1 MVSIVITNTRCKI
14 VGDLHPEKEHQYA
27 FHNMLREK
35 CGYMVPNADWS
46 PAFKNNVWDGIITLY
61 DKKTQSFPTGLLSN
75 VLKALKSQGCEYRL
89 VDKRIKPDVN
99 IKIDTTFADHNRSLY
114 DYQLNAVDRAMSVT
128 RGVLALATGAGKT
141 MTACELISRM
151 SVSPVLF
158 IVPSRSLLKQTQKEF
173 VKYLKVDEKP
183 AHVGMLGDGVF
194 DINPNGVNV
203 ITYQTAL
210 ASFNEKFS
218 ESKNKIEVDELAGE
232 GTKKTL
238 DQLKAEFSA
247 AEKAFAKAKNF
258 ATQHLA
264 DTSLS
269 IEYTEKQLQSADE
282 KEKKVIEK
290 TLSSLR
296 KDFDKTFNNLIKN
309 EIATYKKAKASLDT
323 RLQSIENKRQ
333 IRELFS
339 QAQAVIVD
347 EAHLAAIV
355 IETLANHA
363 DRAYY
368 RFGLSATPWRE
379 DNQEIRLEGC
389 MGKKLIEVSPTFLID
404 RGFLVPPRIFMIPIS
419 HSEESVANYADSYTK
434 HITKCWERN
443 YRIKQFAEAFQ
454 EEGKPVM
461 IIVDRIEHG
470 NILEEMIKGSVFV
483 PGSDK
488 GEDDP
493 DDEEQ
498 DYRRRMLDACE
509 RNEIILIGTQ
519 WLNTGIDAPAISV
532 LVMAGSTQASA
543 TVLQTVGRVIRS
555 HKESG
560 KTEAVVIDFMDSDKN
575 MRKHSLARKRVYESE
590 SGFDLRVIKKQVAN
604 TLLK

>member
-35 CGYMVPNADWS
+35 CGYMVPNAEWS

-114 DYQLNAVDRAMSVT
+114 DYQLNAVERAMSVT

-173 VKYLKVDEKP
+173 VKYLKVDDKP

-194 DINPNGVNV
+194 DINSNGVNV

-238 DQLKAEFSA
+238 DQLKAEFSS
-247 AEKAFAKAKNF
+247 AEKALAKAKNF

-264 DTSLS
+264 ETLIS
-269 IEYTEKQLQSADE
+269 IEYTEKQLQSADD

-363 DRAYY
+363 DKAYY

-419 HSEESVANYADSYTK
+419 HSEESVANYAESYTK

-555 HKESG
+555 HKDSG
-560 KTEAVVIDFMDSDKN
+560 KTEAVVIDFMDSDKH

>member
-1 MVSIVITNTRCKI
+1 MVSIVISNTRTKI
-14 VGDLHPEKEHQYA
+14 VGKLHEEKEHEYA

-35 CGYMVPNADWS
+35 CGYMVPNAEWS
-46 PAFKNNVWDGIITLY
+46 EAYKCGRWDGIITLY
-61 DKKTQSFPTGLLSN
+61 DKRTQSFPTGLLHY
-75 VLKALKSQGCEYRL
+75 VIKALKLQGCEYRL
-89 VDKRIKPDVN
+89 VDNRIKPVKN
-99 IKIDTTFADHNRSLY
+99 INIETTFSEYNRSLF
-114 DYQLNAVDRAMSVT
+114 DYQNDAVEKAMAVS
-128 RGVLALATGAGKT
+128 RGILALATGAGKT
-141 MTACELISRM
+141 MTACELIARM

-173 VKYLKVDEKP
+173 MKYLSVDGER
-183 AHVGMLGDGVF
+183 AHIGMLGDGVF
-194 DINPNGVNV
+194 DINPDGVNV

-210 ASFNEKFS
+210 AAFNEKFS

-232 GTKKTL
+232 GARKTL
-238 DQLKAEFSA
+238 EQLESEFSV
-247 AEKAFAKAKNF
+247 AEKAFLKAKEQ
-258 ATQHLA
+258 ASQQLA
-264 DTSLS
+264 NISLQ
-269 IEYTEKQLQSADE
+269 IEVVEEKISSADE
-282 KEKKVIEK
+282 KEKKILEK
-290 TLSSLR
+290 NLLSFQ
-296 KDFDKTFNNLIKN
+296 KDYEKSFNNIIKN
-309 EIATYKKAKASLDT
+309 EIASYKKAKTALDT
-323 RLQSIENKRQ
+323 RLRSIANKKQ
-333 IRELFS
+333 IRELFTN
-339 QAQAVIVD
+339 AQAVIVD

-355 IETLANHA
+355 IEALANHA
-363 DRAYY
+363 DRSYY

-389 MGKKLIEVSPTFLID
+389 MGKKLIDISPTFLIN
-404 RGFLVPPRIFMIPIS
+404 RGFLVPPRIFMVPI
-419 HSEESVANYADSYTK
+419 HFREESDKYADSYTK

-470 NILEEMIKGSVFV
+470 NILQEIIKNSVFV

-493 DDEEQ
+493 DDQEQ

-509 RNEIILIGTQ
+509 KNEIILIGTQ

-532 LVMAGSTQASA
+532 LIMAGSTQASA
-543 TVLQTVGRVIRS
+543 TVLQTVGRVIRT

-560 KTEAVVIDFMDSDKN
+560 KTEAVVIDFMDSDKH

-590 SGFDLRVIKKQVAN
+590 PGFDLRIIKIGKTSVV
-604 TLLK
+604 

>member
-1 MVSIVITNTRCKI
+1 MVSIVISNTRTKI
-14 VGDLHPEKEHQYA
+14 VGKLHEEKEHEYA

-35 CGYMVPNADWS
+35 CGYMVPNAEWS
-46 PAFKNNVWDGIITLY
+46 EAYKCGRWDGIITLY
-61 DKKTQSFPTGLLSN
+61 DKRTQSFPTGLLHY
-75 VLKALKSQGCEYRL
+75 VIKALKLQGCEYRL
-89 VDKRIKPDVN
+89 VDNRIKPVKN
-99 IKIDTTFADHNRSLY
+99 INIETTFSEYNRSLF
-114 DYQLNAVDRAMSVT
+114 DYQNDAVEKAMAVS
-128 RGVLALATGAGKT
+128 RGILALATGAGKT
-141 MTACELISRM
+141 MTACELIARM

-173 VKYLKVDEKP
+173 MKYLSVDGER
-183 AHVGMLGDGVF
+183 AHIGMLGDGVF
-194 DINPNGVNV
+194 DINPDGVNV

-210 ASFNEKFS
+210 AAFNEKFS

-232 GTKKTL
+232 GARKTL
-238 DQLKAEFSA
+238 EQLESEFSVAEKSFLKAKEQASQQLA
-247 AEKAFAKAKNF
+247 NISLQIEVVEEKI
-258 ATQHLA
+258 
-264 DTSLS
+264 S
-269 IEYTEKQLQSADE
+269 SADE
-282 KEKKVIEK
+282 KEKKILEK
-290 TLSSLR
+290 NLLSFQ
-296 KDFDKTFNNLIKN
+296 KDYEKSFNNIIKN
-309 EIATYKKAKASLDT
+309 EIAAYKKAKSALDT
-323 RLQSIENKRQ
+323 RLRSIANKKQ
-333 IRELFS
+333 IRELFTN
-339 QAQAVIVD
+339 AQAVIVD

-355 IETLANHA
+355 IEALANHA
-363 DRAYY
+363 DRSYY

-389 MGKKLIEVSPTFLID
+389 MGKKLIDISPTFLIN
-404 RGFLVPPRIFMIPIS
+404 RGFLVPPRIFMVPI
-419 HSEESVANYADSYTK
+419 HFSEESDKYADSYTK

-470 NILEEMIKGSVFV
+470 NILQEIIKNSVFV

-493 DDEEQ
+493 DDQEQ

-509 RNEIILIGTQ
+509 KNEIILIGTQ

-532 LVMAGSTQASA
+532 LIMAGSTQASA
-543 TVLQTVGRVIRS
+543 TVLQTVGRVIRT

-560 KTEAVVIDFMDSDKN
+560 KTEAVVIDFMDSDKH

-590 SGFDLRVIKKQVAN
+590 PGFDLRIIKIGKTSVV
-604 TLLK
+604 

>member
-1 MVSIVITNTRCKI
+1 MVSIVISNTRTKI
-14 VGDLHPEKEHQYA
+14 VGKLHEEKEHEYA

-35 CGYMVPNADWS
+35 CGYMVPNAEWS
-46 PAFKNNVWDGIITLY
+46 EAYKCGRWDGIITLY
-61 DKKTQSFPTGLLSN
+61 DKRTQSFPTGLLHY
-75 VLKALKSQGCEYRL
+75 VIKALKLQGCEYRL
-89 VDKRIKPDVN
+89 VDNRIKPVKN
-99 IKIDTTFADHNRSLY
+99 INIETTFSEYNRSLF
-114 DYQLNAVDRAMSVT
+114 DYQNDAVEKAMAVS
-128 RGVLALATGAGKT
+128 RGILALATGAGKT
-141 MTACELISRM
+141 MTACELIARM

-173 VKYLKVDEKP
+173 MKYLSVDGER
-183 AHVGMLGDGVF
+183 AHIGMLGDGVF
-194 DINPNGVNV
+194 DINPDGVNV

-210 ASFNEKFS
+210 AAFNEKFS

-232 GTKKTL
+232 GTRKTL
-238 DQLKAEFSA
+238 EQLESEFSV
-247 AEKAFAKAKNF
+247 AEKAFLKAKEQ
-258 ATQHLA
+258 ASQQLA
-264 DTSLS
+264 NISLQ
-269 IEYTEKQLQSADE
+269 IEVVEEKISSADE
-282 KEKKVIEK
+282 KEKKILEK
-290 TLSSLR
+290 NLLSFQ
-296 KDFDKTFNNLIKN
+296 KDYEKSFNNIIKN
-309 EIATYKKAKASLDT
+309 EIASYKKAKTALDT
-323 RLQSIENKRQ
+323 RLRSIVNKKQ
-333 IRELFS
+333 IRELFTN
-339 QAQAVIVD
+339 AQAVIVD

-355 IETLANHA
+355 IEALANHA
-363 DRAYY
+363 DRSYY

-389 MGKKLIEVSPTFLID
+389 MGKKLIDISPTFLIN
-404 RGFLVPPRIFMIPIS
+404 RGFLVPPRIFMVPI
-419 HSEESVANYADSYTK
+419 HFSEESDKYADSYTK

-470 NILEEMIKGSVFV
+470 NILQEIIKNSVFV

-493 DDEEQ
+493 DDQEQ

-509 RNEIILIGTQ
+509 KNEIILIGTQ

-532 LVMAGSTQASA
+532 LIMAGSTQASA
-543 TVLQTVGRVIRS
+543 TVLQTVGRVIRT

-560 KTEAVVIDFMDSDKN
+560 KTEAVVIDFMDSDKH

-590 SGFDLRVIKKQVAN
+590 PGFDLRIIKIGKTSVV
-604 TLLK
+604 

>member
-14 VGDLHPEKEHQYA
+14 VGELHPEKEHQYA

-35 CGYMVPNADWS
+35 CGYMVPNAEWS
-46 PAFKNNVWDGIITLY
+46 PAYKNNVWDGIISLY

-75 VLKALKSQGCEYRL
+75 VLKSLKSQGCEYRL
-89 VDKRIKPDVN
+89 VDNRIKPDAN
-99 IKIDTTFADHNRSLY
+99 IKIDTTFSDYGRSLY
-114 DYQLNAVDRAMSVT
+114 DYQINAVERAMSVT
-128 RGVLALATGAGKT
+128 RGILALATGAGKT

-173 VKYLKVDEKP
+173 VKYLKVEEKS

-203 ITYQTAL
+203 VTYQTAL
-210 ASFNEKFS
+210 AAFNEKFS
-218 ESKNKIEVDELAGE
+218 ESKNKIELDELVGE

-238 DQLKAEFSA
+238 EQLKAEFSF
-247 AEKAFAKAKNF
+247 AEKAYNKAKAH
-258 ATQHLA
+258 ASQHLSEA
-264 DTSLS
+264 SLHM
-269 IEYTEKQLQSADE
+269 EETEKQISLAND
-282 KEKKVIEK
+282 KEKKVLEK
-290 TLSSLR
+290 ALSLLQ
-296 KDFDKTFNNLIKN
+296 KDFDKTFSNLIKN
-309 EIATYKKAKASLDT
+309 EITAYKKAKASLDT
-323 RLQSIENKRQ
+323 RLRSIENKRK

-339 QAQAVIVD
+339 NAQAVIVD

-355 IETLANHA
+355 IEALANHA

-389 MGKKLIEVSPTFLID
+389 MGKKLVEVSPTFLID

-419 HSEESVANYADSYTK
+419 YSEQAVVNYADSYTK

-470 NILEEMIKGSVFV
+470 NILEDMIKGSVFV

-498 DYRRRMLDACE
+498 DYRKRMLDACE

-560 KTEAVVIDFMDSDKN
+560 KTEAVVIDFMDSDKH

>member
-35 CGYMVPNADWS
+35 CGYMVPNAEWS
-46 PAFKNNVWDGIITLY
+46 PAYKNNVWDGIISLY
-61 DKKTQSFPTGLLSN
+61 DKKAQSFPTGLLSN
-75 VLKALKSQGCEYRL
+75 VLNALKSQGCEYRL
-89 VDKRIKPDVN
+89 VDNRIKPDIN
-99 IKIDTTFADHNRSLY
+99 IKIDTTFADYGRSLY
-114 DYQLNAVDRAMSVT
+114 DYQINAVERAMSVT
-128 RGVLALATGAGKT
+128 RGILALATGAGKT

-173 VKYLKVDEKP
+173 VKYLKVEEKS

-210 ASFNEKFS
+210 AAFNEKFS
-218 ESKNKIEVDELAGE
+218 ESKNKIEVDELVGE

-238 DQLKAEFSA
+238 DQLKAEFSF
-247 AEKAFAKAKNF
+247 AEKAYNKAKTQ
-258 ATQHLA
+258 ASQHLTEA
-264 DTSLS
+264 SLH
-269 IEYTEKQLQSADE
+269 IEETESQISLAND
-282 KEKKVIEK
+282 KEKKVLEK
-290 TLSSLR
+290 SLSLLQ
-296 KDFDKTFNNLIKN
+296 KDFDKTFGNLIKN
-309 EIATYKKAKASLDT
+309 EITAYKKAKASLDT
-323 RLQSIENKRQ
+323 RLRSIENKRK

-339 QAQAVIVD
+339 NAQAVIVD

-355 IETLANHA
+355 IEALANHA

-389 MGKKLIEVSPTFLID
+389 MGKKLVEVSPTFLID

-419 HSEESVANYADSYTK
+419 YSEQTVVNYADSYTK

-470 NILEEMIKGSVFV
+470 NILEDMIKGSVFV

-498 DYRRRMLDACE
+498 DYRKRMLDACE

-560 KTEAVVIDFMDSDKN
+560 KTEAVVIDFMDSDKH

>member
-14 VGDLHPEKEHQYA
+14 VGELHPEKEHQYA

-35 CGYMVPNADWS
+35 CGYMVPNAEWS
-46 PAFKNNVWDGIITLY
+46 PAYKNNVWDGIISLY

-75 VLKALKSQGCEYRL
+75 VLKSLKSQGCEYRL
-89 VDKRIKPDVN
+89 VDNRIKPDAN
-99 IKIDTTFADHNRSLY
+99 IKIDTTFSDYGRSLY
-114 DYQLNAVDRAMSVT
+114 DYQINAVERAMSVT
-128 RGVLALATGAGKT
+128 RGILALATGAGKT

-173 VKYLKVDEKP
+173 VKYLKVEEKS

-210 ASFNEKFS
+210 AAFNEKFS
-218 ESKNKIEVDELAGE
+218 ESKNKIEVDELVGE

-238 DQLKAEFSA
+238 EQLKAEFSF
-247 AEKAFAKAKNF
+247 AEKAYDKAKAH
-258 ATQHLA
+258 ASQHLSEA
-264 DTSLS
+264 SLH
-269 IEYTEKQLQSADE
+269 IEETEKQISLAND
-282 KEKKVIEK
+282 KEKKVLEK
-290 TLSSLR
+290 ALSLLQ
-296 KDFDKTFNNLIKN
+296 KDFDKTFSNLIKN
-309 EIATYKKAKASLDT
+309 EITAYKKAKASLDT
-323 RLQSIENKRQ
+323 RLQSIENKRK

-339 QAQAVIVD
+339 NAQAVIVD

-355 IETLANHA
+355 IEALANHA

-389 MGKKLIEVSPTFLID
+389 MGKKLVEVSPTFLID

-419 HSEESVANYADSYTK
+419 YSEQEVVNYADSYTK

-470 NILEEMIKGSVFV
+470 NILEDMIKGSVFV

-498 DYRRRMLDACE
+498 DYRKRMLDACE

-560 KTEAVVIDFMDSDKN
+560 KTEAVVIDFMDSDKH

>member
-14 VGDLHPEKEHQYA
+14 VGELHPEKEHQYA

-35 CGYMVPNADWS
+35 CGYMVPNAEWS
-46 PAFKNNVWDGIITLY
+46 PAYKNNVWDGIISLY

-75 VLKALKSQGCEYRL
+75 VLKSLKSQGCEYRL
-89 VDKRIKPDVN
+89 VDNRIKPDAN
-99 IKIDTTFADHNRSLY
+99 IKIDTTFSDYGRSLY
-114 DYQLNAVDRAMSVT
+114 DYQINAVERAMSVT
-128 RGVLALATGAGKT
+128 RGILALATGAGKT

-173 VKYLKVDEKP
+173 VKYLKVEEKS

-210 ASFNEKFS
+210 AAFNEKFS
-218 ESKNKIEVDELAGE
+218 ESKNKIEVDELVGE

-238 DQLKAEFSA
+238 EQLKAEFSF
-247 AEKAFAKAKNF
+247 AEKAYNKAKAH
-258 ATQHLA
+258 ASQHLSEA
-264 DTSLS
+264 SLHM
-269 IEYTEKQLQSADE
+269 EETERQISLAND
-282 KEKKVIEK
+282 KEKKVLEK
-290 TLSSLR
+290 ALSLLQ
-296 KDFDKTFNNLIKN
+296 KDFDKTFSNLIKN
-309 EIATYKKAKASLDT
+309 EITAYKKAKASLDT
-323 RLQSIENKRQ
+323 RLQSIENKRK

-339 QAQAVIVD
+339 NAQAVIVD

-355 IETLANHA
+355 IEALANHA

-389 MGKKLIEVSPTFLID
+389 MGKKLVEVSPTFLID

-419 HSEESVANYADSYTK
+419 YSEQEVVNYADSYTK

-470 NILEEMIKGSVFV
+470 NILEDMIKGSVFV

-498 DYRRRMLDACE
+498 DYRKRMLDACE

-560 KTEAVVIDFMDSDKN
+560 KTEAVVIDFMDSDKH

>member
-1 MVSIVITNTRCKI
+1 MVYIVISNTRTKI
-14 VGDLHPEKEHQYA
+14 VGKLHEEKEHEYA

-35 CGYMVPNADWS
+35 CGYMVPNAEWS
-46 PAFKNNVWDGIITLY
+46 EAYKCGRWDGIITLY
-61 DKKTQSFPTGLLSN
+61 DKRTQSFPTGLLHY
-75 VLKALKSQGCEYRL
+75 VIKALKLQGCEYRL
-89 VDKRIKPDVN
+89 VDNRIKPVKN
-99 IKIDTTFADHNRSLY
+99 INIETTFSEYNRSLF
-114 DYQLNAVDRAMSVT
+114 DYQNDAVEKAMAVS
-128 RGVLALATGAGKT
+128 RGILALATGAGKT
-141 MTACELISRM
+141 MTACELIARM

-173 VKYLKVDEKP
+173 MKYLSVDGER
-183 AHVGMLGDGVF
+183 AHIGMLGDGVF
-194 DINPNGVNV
+194 DINPDGVNV

-210 ASFNEKFS
+210 AAFNEKFS

-232 GTKKTL
+232 GARKTL
-238 DQLKAEFSA
+238 EQLESEFSV
-247 AEKAFAKAKNF
+247 AEKAFLKAKEQ
-258 ATQHLA
+258 ASQQLA
-264 DTSLS
+264 NISLQ
-269 IEYTEKQLQSADE
+269 IEVVEEKISSADE
-282 KEKKVIEK
+282 KEKKILEK
-290 TLSSLR
+290 NLLSFQ
-296 KDFDKTFNNLIKN
+296 KDFEKSFNNITKN
-309 EIATYKKAKASLDT
+309 EIASYKKAKTALDT
-323 RLQSIENKRQ
+323 RLRSIANKKQ
-333 IRELFS
+333 IRELFTN
-339 QAQAVIVD
+339 AQAVIVD

-355 IETLANHA
+355 IEALANHA
-363 DRAYY
+363 DRSYY

-389 MGKKLIEVSPTFLID
+389 MGKKLIDISPTFLIN
-404 RGFLVPPRIFMIPIS
+404 RGFLVPPRIFMVPI
-419 HSEESVANYADSYTK
+419 HFSEESDKYADSYTK

-470 NILEEMIKGSVFV
+470 NILQEIIKNSVFV

-493 DDEEQ
+493 DDQEQ

-509 RNEIILIGTQ
+509 KNEIILIGTQ

-532 LVMAGSTQASA
+532 LIMAGSTQASA
-543 TVLQTVGRVIRS
+543 TVLQTVGRVIRT

-560 KTEAVVIDFMDSDKN
+560 KTEAVVIDFMDSDKH

-590 SGFDLRVIKKQVAN
+590 PGFDLRIIKIGKTSVV
-604 TLLK
+604 

>member
-1 MVSIVITNTRCKI
+1 MVSIVISNTRTKI
-14 VGDLHPEKEHQYA
+14 VGKLHEEKEHEYA

-35 CGYMVPNADWS
+35 CGYMVPNAEWS
-46 PAFKNNVWDGIITLY
+46 EAYKCGRWDGIITLY
-61 DKKTQSFPTGLLSN
+61 EKRTQTFPTGLLHY
-75 VLKALKSQGCEYRL
+75 VIKALKLQGCEYRL
-89 VDKRIKPDVN
+89 VDNRIKPVKN
-99 IKIDTTFADHNRSLY
+99 INIQTTFSEYNRSLF
-114 DYQLNAVDRAMSVT
+114 DYQNDAVEKAMSVS
-128 RGVLALATGAGKT
+128 RGILALATGAGKT
-141 MTACELISRM
+141 MTACELIARM

-173 VKYLKVDEKP
+173 MKYLSVDGER
-183 AHVGMLGDGVF
+183 AHIGMLGDGVF

-210 ASFNEKFS
+210 AAFNEKFS
-218 ESKNKIEVDELAGE
+218 ESKNKIEIDELSGE
-232 GTKKTL
+232 GTRKTL
-238 DQLKAEFSA
+238 EQLKSEFSVV
-247 AEKAFAKAKNF
+247 EKAFLKAKEQ
-258 ATQHLA
+258 A
-264 DTSLS
+264 S
-269 IEYTEKQLQSADE
+269 KQLAEISLHIVSVEEKISLADE
-282 KEKKVIEK
+282 KEKKILEK
-290 TLSSLR
+290 NLLSFQ
-296 KDFDKTFNNLIKN
+296 KDYEKAFNNITKN
-309 EIATYKKAKASLDT
+309 EIAAYKKAKSALDT
-323 RLQSIENKRQ
+323 RLRSIENKKQ
-333 IRELFS
+333 IRELFTN
-339 QAQAVIVD
+339 AQAVIVD

-355 IETLANHA
+355 IEALANHA
-363 DRAYY
+363 DRSYY

-389 MGKKLIEVSPTFLID
+389 MGKKLIDISPTFLIN
-404 RGFLVPPRIFMIPIS
+404 RGFLVPPRIFMVPIQF
-419 HSEESVANYADSYTK
+419 SEESDKYADSYTK

-470 NILEEMIKGSVFV
+470 NILQEIIKNSIFV

-493 DDEEQ
+493 DDQEQ

-509 RNEIILIGTQ
+509 KNEIILIGTQ

-532 LVMAGSTQASA
+532 LIMAGSTQASA
-543 TVLQTVGRVIRS
+543 TVLQTVGRVIRT

-560 KTEAVVIDFMDSDKN
+560 KTEAVVIDFMDSDKH

-590 SGFDLRVIKKQVAN
+590 PGFDLRIIKIGKTSVV
-604 TLLK
+604 

>member
-1 MVSIVITNTRCKI
+1 MVSIVISNTRTKI
-14 VGDLHPEKEHQYA
+14 VGKLHEEKEHEYA

-35 CGYMVPNADWS
+35 CGYMVPNAEWS
-46 PAFKNNVWDGIITLY
+46 EAYKCGRWDGIITLY
-61 DKKTQSFPTGLLSN
+61 DKRTQSFPTGLLHY
-75 VLKALKSQGCEYRL
+75 VIKALKLQGCEYRL
-89 VDKRIKPDVN
+89 VDNRIKPVKN
-99 IKIDTTFADHNRSLY
+99 INIETTFSEYNRSLF
-114 DYQLNAVDRAMSVT
+114 DYQNDAVEKAMAVS
-128 RGVLALATGAGKT
+128 RGILALATGAGKT
-141 MTACELISRM
+141 MTACELIARM

-173 VKYLKVDEKP
+173 MKYLSVDGER
-183 AHVGMLGDGVF
+183 AHIGMLGDGVF
-194 DINPNGVNV
+194 DINPDGVNV

-210 ASFNEKFS
+210 AAFNEKFS

-232 GTKKTL
+232 GTRKTL
-238 DQLKAEFSA
+238 EQLESEFSVV
-247 AEKAFAKAKNF
+247 EKAFLKAKEQ
-258 ATQHLA
+258 ASQQLA
-264 DTSLS
+264 NISLQ
-269 IEYTEKQLQSADE
+269 IEVVEEKISSADE
-282 KEKKVIEK
+282 KEKKILEK
-290 TLSSLR
+290 NLLSFQ
-296 KDFDKTFNNLIKN
+296 KDYEKSFNNIIKN
-309 EIATYKKAKASLDT
+309 EIASYKKAKTVLDT
-323 RLQSIENKRQ
+323 RLRSIANKKQ
-333 IRELFS
+333 IRELFTN
-339 QAQAVIVD
+339 AQAVIVD

-355 IETLANHA
+355 IEALANHA
-363 DRAYY
+363 DRSYY

-389 MGKKLIEVSPTFLID
+389 MGKKLIDISPTFLIN
-404 RGFLVPPRIFMIPIS
+404 RGFLVPPRIFMVPI
-419 HSEESVANYADSYTK
+419 HFSEESDKYADSYTK

-470 NILEEMIKGSVFV
+470 NILQEIIKNSVFV

-493 DDEEQ
+493 DDQEQ

-509 RNEIILIGTQ
+509 KNEIILIGTQ

-532 LVMAGSTQASA
+532 LIMAGSTQASA
-543 TVLQTVGRVIRS
+543 TVLQTVGRVIRT

-560 KTEAVVIDFMDSDKN
+560 KTEAVVIDFMDSDKH

-590 SGFDLRVIKKQVAN
+590 PGFDLRIIKIGKTSVV
-604 TLLK
+604 

>member
-1 MVSIVITNTRCKI
+1 MVSIVISNTRTKI
-14 VGDLHPEKEHQYA
+14 VGKLHEEKEHEYA

-35 CGYMVPNADWS
+35 CGYMVPNAEWS
-46 PAFKNNVWDGIITLY
+46 EAYKCGRWDGIITLY
-61 DKKTQSFPTGLLSN
+61 EKRTQSFPTGLLHY
-75 VLKALKSQGCEYRL
+75 VIKALKLQGCEYRL
-89 VDKRIKPDVN
+89 VDNRIKPVKN
-99 IKIDTTFADHNRSLY
+99 INIQTTFSEYNRSLF
-114 DYQLNAVDRAMSVT
+114 DYQNDAVEKAMSVS
-128 RGVLALATGAGKT
+128 RGILALATGAGKT
-141 MTACELISRM
+141 MTACELIARM

-173 VKYLKVDEKP
+173 MKYLSVDGER
-183 AHVGMLGDGVF
+183 AHIGMLGDGVF

-210 ASFNEKFS
+210 AAFNEKFS
-218 ESKNKIEVDELAGE
+218 ESKNKIEIDELSGE
-232 GTKKTL
+232 GTRKTL
-238 DQLKAEFSA
+238 EQLKSEFSVV
-247 AEKAFAKAKNF
+247 EKAFLKAKEQ
-258 ATQHLA
+258 A
-264 DTSLS
+264 S
-269 IEYTEKQLQSADE
+269 KQLAEISLHIVSVEEKISLADE
-282 KEKKVIEK
+282 KEKKILEK
-290 TLSSLR
+290 NLLSFQ
-296 KDFDKTFNNLIKN
+296 KDYEKAFNNITKN
-309 EIATYKKAKASLDT
+309 EIAAYKKAKSALDT
-323 RLQSIENKRQ
+323 RLRSIENKKQ
-333 IRELFS
+333 IRELFTN
-339 QAQAVIVD
+339 AQAVIVD

-355 IETLANHA
+355 IEALANHA
-363 DRAYY
+363 DRSYY

-389 MGKKLIEVSPTFLID
+389 MGKKLIDISPTFLIN
-404 RGFLVPPRIFMIPIS
+404 RGFLVPPRIFMVPIQF
-419 HSEESVANYADSYTK
+419 SEESDKYADSYTK

-470 NILEEMIKGSVFV
+470 NILQEIIKNSIFV

-493 DDEEQ
+493 DDQEQ

-509 RNEIILIGTQ
+509 KNEIILIGTQ

-532 LVMAGSTQASA
+532 LIMAGSTQASA
-543 TVLQTVGRVIRS
+543 TVLQTVGRVIRT

-560 KTEAVVIDFMDSDKN
+560 KTEAVVIDFMDSDKH

-590 SGFDLRVIKKQVAN
+590 PGFDLRIIKIGKTSVV
-604 TLLK
+604 

>member
-1 MVSIVITNTRCKI
+1 MVSIVISNTRTKI
-14 VGDLHPEKEHQYA
+14 VGKLHEEKEHEYA

-35 CGYMVPNADWS
+35 CGYMVPNAEWS
-46 PAFKNNVWDGIITLY
+46 EAYKCGRWDGIITLY
-61 DKKTQSFPTGLLSN
+61 DKRTQSFPTGLLHY
-75 VLKALKSQGCEYRL
+75 VIKALKLQGCEYRL
-89 VDKRIKPDVN
+89 VDNRIKPVKN
-99 IKIDTTFADHNRSLY
+99 INIETTFSEYNRSLF
-114 DYQLNAVDRAMSVT
+114 DYQNDAVEKAMAVS
-128 RGVLALATGAGKT
+128 RGILALATGAGKT
-141 MTACELISRM
+141 MTACELIARM

-173 VKYLKVDEKP
+173 MKYLSVDGER
-183 AHVGMLGDGVF
+183 AHIGMLGDGVF
-194 DINPNGVNV
+194 DINPDGVNV

-210 ASFNEKFS
+210 AAFNEKFS

-232 GTKKTL
+232 GARKTL
-238 DQLKAEFSA
+238 EQLESEFSV
-247 AEKAFAKAKNF
+247 AEKAFLKAKEQ
-258 ATQHLA
+258 ASQQLA
-264 DTSLS
+264 NISLQ
-269 IEYTEKQLQSADE
+269 IEVVEEKISSADE
-282 KEKKVIEK
+282 KEKKILEK
-290 TLSSLR
+290 NLLSFQ
-296 KDFDKTFNNLIKN
+296 KDYEKSFNNIIKN
-309 EIATYKKAKASLDT
+309 EIAAYKKAKSALDT
-323 RLQSIENKRQ
+323 RLRSIANKKQ
-333 IRELFS
+333 IRELFTN
-339 QAQAVIVD
+339 AQAVIVD

-355 IETLANHA
+355 IEALANHA
-363 DRAYY
+363 DRSYY

-389 MGKKLIEVSPTFLID
+389 MGKKLIDISPTFLIN
-404 RGFLVPPRIFMIPIS
+404 RGFLVPPRIFMVPI
-419 HSEESVANYADSYTK
+419 HFSEESDKYADSYTK

-470 NILEEMIKGSVFV
+470 NILQEIIKNSVFV

-493 DDEEQ
+493 DDQEQ

-509 RNEIILIGTQ
+509 KNEIILIGTQ

-532 LVMAGSTQASA
+532 LIMAGSTQASA
-543 TVLQTVGRVIRS
+543 TVLQTIGRVIRT

-560 KTEAVVIDFMDSDKN
+560 KTEAVVIDFMDSDKH

-590 SGFDLRVIKKQVAN
+590 PGFDLRIIKIGKTSVV
-604 TLLK
+604 

>member
-14 VGDLHPEKEHQYA
+14 VGELHPEKEHQYA

-35 CGYMVPNADWS
+35 CGYMVPNAEWS
-46 PAFKNNVWDGIITLY
+46 PAYKNNVWDGIISLY

-75 VLKALKSQGCEYRL
+75 VLKSLKSQGCEYRL
-89 VDKRIKPDVN
+89 VDNRIKPDAN
-99 IKIDTTFADHNRSLY
+99 IKIDTTFSDYGRSLY
-114 DYQLNAVDRAMSVT
+114 DYQINAVERAMSVT
-128 RGVLALATGAGKT
+128 RGILALATGAGKT

-173 VKYLKVDEKP
+173 VKYLKVEEKS

-210 ASFNEKFS
+210 AAFNEKFS
-218 ESKNKIEVDELAGE
+218 ESKNKIEVDELVGE

-238 DQLKAEFSA
+238 EQLKAEFSF
-247 AEKAFAKAKNF
+247 AEKAYNKAKAH
-258 ATQHLA
+258 ASQHLSEA
-264 DTSLS
+264 SLHM
-269 IEYTEKQLQSADE
+269 EETEKQISLAND
-282 KEKKVIEK
+282 KEKKVLEK
-290 TLSSLR
+290 ALSLLQ
-296 KDFDKTFNNLIKN
+296 KDFDKTFSNLIKN
-309 EIATYKKAKASLDT
+309 EITAYKKAKASLDI
-323 RLQSIENKRQ
+323 RLQSIENKRK

-339 QAQAVIVD
+339 NAQAVIVD

-355 IETLANHA
+355 IEALANHA

-389 MGKKLIEVSPTFLID
+389 MGKKLVEVSPTFLID

-419 HSEESVANYADSYTK
+419 YSEQEVVNYADSYTK

-470 NILEEMIKGSVFV
+470 NILEDMIKGSVFV

-498 DYRRRMLDACE
+498 DYRKRMLDACE

-560 KTEAVVIDFMDSDKN
+560 KTEAVVIDFMDSDKH

>member
-1 MVSIVITNTRCKI
+1 MVSIVISNTRTKI
-14 VGDLHPEKEHQYA
+14 VGKLHEEKEHEYA

-35 CGYMVPNADWS
+35 CGYMVPNAEWS
-46 PAFKNNVWDGIITLY
+46 EAYKCGRWDGIITLY
-61 DKKTQSFPTGLLSN
+61 DKRTQSFPTGLLHY
-75 VLKALKSQGCEYRL
+75 VIKALKLQGCEYRL
-89 VDKRIKPDVN
+89 VDNRIKPVKN
-99 IKIDTTFADHNRSLY
+99 INIETTFSEYNRSLF
-114 DYQLNAVDRAMSVT
+114 DYQNDAVEKAMAVS
-128 RGVLALATGAGKT
+128 RGILALATGAGKT
-141 MTACELISRM
+141 MTACELIARM

-173 VKYLKVDEKP
+173 MKYLSVDGER
-183 AHVGMLGDGVF
+183 AHIGMLGDGVF
-194 DINPNGVNV
+194 DINPDGVNV

-210 ASFNEKFS
+210 AAFNEKFS

-232 GTKKTL
+232 GARKTL
-238 DQLKAEFSA
+238 EQLESEFSVAEKSFLKAKEQASQQLA
-247 AEKAFAKAKNF
+247 NISLQIEVVEEKI
-258 ATQHLA
+258 
-264 DTSLS
+264 S
-269 IEYTEKQLQSADE
+269 SADE
-282 KEKKVIEK
+282 KEKKILEK
-290 TLSSLR
+290 NLLSFQ
-296 KDFDKTFNNLIKN
+296 KDFEKSFNNITKN
-309 EIATYKKAKASLDT
+309 EIAAYKKAKSALDT
-323 RLQSIENKRQ
+323 RLRSIANKKQ
-333 IRELFS
+333 IRELFTN
-339 QAQAVIVD
+339 AQAVIVD

-355 IETLANHA
+355 IEALANHA
-363 DRAYY
+363 DRSYY

-389 MGKKLIEVSPTFLID
+389 MGKKLIDISPTFLIN
-404 RGFLVPPRIFMIPIS
+404 RGFLVPPRIFMVPI
-419 HSEESVANYADSYTK
+419 HFSEESDKYADSYTK

-470 NILEEMIKGSVFV
+470 NILQEIIKNSVFV

-493 DDEEQ
+493 DDQEQ

-509 RNEIILIGTQ
+509 KNEIILIGTQ

-532 LVMAGSTQASA
+532 LIMAGSTQASA
-543 TVLQTVGRVIRS
+543 TVLQTVGRVIRT

-560 KTEAVVIDFMDSDKN
+560 KTEAVVIDFMDSDKH

-590 SGFDLRVIKKQVAN
+590 PGFDLRIIKIGKTSVV
-604 TLLK
+604 

>member
-14 VGDLHPEKEHQYA
+14 VGELHPEKEHQYA

-35 CGYMVPNADWS
+35 CGYMVPNAEWS
-46 PAFKNNVWDGIITLY
+46 PAYKNNVWDGIISLY

-75 VLKALKSQGCEYRL
+75 VLKSLKSQGCEYRL
-89 VDKRIKPDVN
+89 VDNRIKPDAN
-99 IKIDTTFADHNRSLY
+99 IKIDTTFSDYGRSLY
-114 DYQLNAVDRAMSVT
+114 DYQINAVERAMSVT
-128 RGVLALATGAGKT
+128 RGILALATGAGKT

-173 VKYLKVDEKP
+173 VKYLKVEEKS

-210 ASFNEKFS
+210 AAFNEKFS
-218 ESKNKIEVDELAGE
+218 ESKNKIEVDELVGE

-238 DQLKAEFSA
+238 EQLKAEFSF
-247 AEKAFAKAKNF
+247 AEKAYNKAKAH
-258 ATQHLA
+258 ASQHLSEA
-264 DTSLS
+264 SLH
-269 IEYTEKQLQSADE
+269 IEETERQISLAND
-282 KEKKVIEK
+282 KEKKVLEK
-290 TLSSLR
+290 ALSLLQ
-296 KDFDKTFNNLIKN
+296 KDFDKTFSNLIKN
-309 EIATYKKAKASLDT
+309 EITAYKKAKASLDT
-323 RLQSIENKRQ
+323 RLQSIENKRK

-339 QAQAVIVD
+339 NAQAVIVD

-355 IETLANHA
+355 IEALANHA

-389 MGKKLIEVSPTFLID
+389 MGKKLVEVSPTFLID

-419 HSEESVANYADSYTK
+419 YSEQEVVNYADSYTK

-470 NILEEMIKGSVFV
+470 NILEDMIKGSVFV

-498 DYRRRMLDACE
+498 DYRKRMLDACE

-560 KTEAVVIDFMDSDKN
+560 KTEAVVIDFMDSDKH

>member
-1 MVSIVITNTRCKI
+1 MVSIVISNTRTKI
-14 VGDLHPEKEHQYA
+14 VGKLHEEKEHEYA

-35 CGYMVPNADWS
+35 CGYMVPNAEWS
-46 PAFKNNVWDGIITLY
+46 EAYKCGRWDGIITLY
-61 DKKTQSFPTGLLSN
+61 EKRTQTFPTGLLHY
-75 VLKALKSQGCEYRL
+75 VIKALKLQGCEYRL
-89 VDKRIKPDVN
+89 VDNRIKPVKN
-99 IKIDTTFADHNRSLY
+99 INIQTTFSEYNRSLF
-114 DYQLNAVDRAMSVT
+114 DYQNDAVEKAMSVS
-128 RGVLALATGAGKT
+128 RGILALATGAGKT
-141 MTACELISRM
+141 MTACELIARM

-158 IVPSRSLLKQTQKEF
+158 IGPSRSLLKQTQKEF
-173 VKYLKVDEKP
+173 MKYLSVDGER
-183 AHVGMLGDGVF
+183 AHIGMLGDGVF

-210 ASFNEKFS
+210 AAFNEKFS
-218 ESKNKIEVDELAGE
+218 ESKNKIEIDELSGE
-232 GTKKTL
+232 GTRKTL
-238 DQLKAEFSA
+238 EQLKSEFSVV
-247 AEKAFAKAKNF
+247 EKALLKAKEQ
-258 ATQHLA
+258 A
-264 DTSLS
+264 S
-269 IEYTEKQLQSADE
+269 KQLAEISLHIVSVEEKISLADE
-282 KEKKVIEK
+282 KEKKILEK
-290 TLSSLR
+290 NLLSFQ
-296 KDFDKTFNNLIKN
+296 KDYEKSFNNITKN
-309 EIATYKKAKASLDT
+309 EIAAYKKAKSALDT
-323 RLQSIENKRQ
+323 RLRSIENKKQ
-333 IRELFS
+333 IRELFTN
-339 QAQAVIVD
+339 AQAVIVD

-355 IETLANHA
+355 IEALANHA
-363 DRAYY
+363 DRSYY

-389 MGKKLIEVSPTFLID
+389 MGKKLIDISPTFLIN
-404 RGFLVPPRIFMIPIS
+404 RGFLVPPRIFMVPIQF
-419 HSEESVANYADSYTK
+419 SEESDKYADSYTK

-470 NILEEMIKGSVFV
+470 NILQEIIKNSIFV

-493 DDEEQ
+493 DDQEQ

-509 RNEIILIGTQ
+509 KNEIILIGTQ

-543 TVLQTVGRVIRS
+543 TVLQTVGRVIRT

-560 KTEAVVIDFMDSDKN
+560 KTEAVVIDFMDSDKH

-590 SGFDLRVIKKQVAN
+590 PGFDLRIIKIGKTSVV
-604 TLLK
+604 

>member
-14 VGDLHPEKEHQYA
+14 VGELHPEKEHQYA

-35 CGYMVPNADWS
+35 CGYMVPNAEWS
-46 PAFKNNVWDGIITLY
+46 PAYKNNVWDGIISLY

-75 VLKALKSQGCEYRL
+75 VLKSLKSQGCEYRL
-89 VDKRIKPDVN
+89 VDNRIKPDAN
-99 IKIDTTFADHNRSLY
+99 IKIDTTFSDYGRSLY
-114 DYQLNAVDRAMSVT
+114 DYQINAVERAMSVT
-128 RGVLALATGAGKT
+128 RGILALATGAGKT

-173 VKYLKVDEKP
+173 VKYLKVEEKS

-210 ASFNEKFS
+210 AAFNEKFS
-218 ESKNKIEVDELAGE
+218 ESKNKIEVDELVGE

-238 DQLKAEFSA
+238 EQLKAEFSF
-247 AEKAFAKAKNF
+247 AEKAYNKAKAH
-258 ATQHLA
+258 ASQHLSEA
-264 DTSLS
+264 SLHM
-269 IEYTEKQLQSADE
+269 EETEKQISLAND
-282 KEKKVIEK
+282 KEKKVLEK
-290 TLSSLR
+290 ALSLLQ
-296 KDFDKTFNNLIKN
+296 KDFDKTFSNLIKN
-309 EIATYKKAKASLDT
+309 EITAYKKAKASLDT
-323 RLQSIENKRQ
+323 RLQSIENKRK

-339 QAQAVIVD
+339 NAQAVIVD

-355 IETLANHA
+355 IEALANHA

-389 MGKKLIEVSPTFLID
+389 MGKKLVEVSPTFLID

-419 HSEESVANYADSYTK
+419 YSEQAVVNYADSYTK

-470 NILEEMIKGSVFV
+470 NILEDMIKGSVFV

-498 DYRRRMLDACE
+498 DYRKRMLDACE

-560 KTEAVVIDFMDSDKN
+560 KTEAVVIDFMDSDKH

>member
-14 VGDLHPEKEHQYA
+14 VGELHPEKEHQYA

-35 CGYMVPNADWS
+35 CGYMVPNAEWS
-46 PAFKNNVWDGIITLY
+46 PAYKNNVWDGIISLY

-75 VLKALKSQGCEYRL
+75 VLKSLKSQGCEYRL
-89 VDKRIKPDVN
+89 VDNRIKPDAN
-99 IKIDTTFADHNRSLY
+99 IKIDTTFSDYGRSLY
-114 DYQLNAVDRAMSVT
+114 DYQINAVERAMSVT
-128 RGVLALATGAGKT
+128 RGILALATGAGKT

-173 VKYLKVDEKP
+173 VKYLKVEEKS

-210 ASFNEKFS
+210 AAFNEKFS
-218 ESKNKIEVDELAGE
+218 ESKNKIEVDQLVGE

-238 DQLKAEFSA
+238 EQLKTEFSF
-247 AEKAFAKAKNF
+247 AEKAYNKAKAH
-258 ATQHLA
+258 ASQHLSEA
-264 DTSLS
+264 SLHM
-269 IEYTEKQLQSADE
+269 EETEKQISLAND
-282 KEKKVIEK
+282 KEKKVLEK
-290 TLSSLR
+290 ALSLLQ
-296 KDFDKTFNNLIKN
+296 KDFDKTFSNLIKN
-309 EIATYKKAKASLDT
+309 EITAYKKAKASLDT
-323 RLQSIENKRQ
+323 RLQSIENKRK

-339 QAQAVIVD
+339 NAQAVIVD

-355 IETLANHA
+355 IEALANHA

-389 MGKKLIEVSPTFLID
+389 MGKKLVEVSPTFLID

-419 HSEESVANYADSYTK
+419 YSEQEVVNYADSYTK

-461 IIVDRIEHG
+461 IIVDRIERG
-470 NILEEMIKGSVFV
+470 NILEDMIKGSVFV

-498 DYRRRMLDACE
+498 DYRKRMLDACE

-560 KTEAVVIDFMDSDKN
+560 KTEAVVIDFMDSDKH

>member
-1 MVSIVITNTRCKI
+1 MVSIVISNTRTKI
-14 VGDLHPEKEHQYA
+14 VGKLHEEKEHEYA

-35 CGYMVPNADWS
+35 CGYMVPNAEWS
-46 PAFKNNVWDGIITLY
+46 EAYKCGRWDGIITLY
-61 DKKTQSFPTGLLSN
+61 DKRTQSFPTGLLHY
-75 VLKALKSQGCEYRL
+75 VIKALKLQGCEYRL
-89 VDKRIKPDVN
+89 VDNRIKPVKN
-99 IKIDTTFADHNRSLY
+99 INIETTFSEYNRSLF
-114 DYQLNAVDRAMSVT
+114 DYQNDAVEKAMAVS
-128 RGVLALATGAGKT
+128 RGILALATGAGKT
-141 MTACELISRM
+141 MTACELIARM

-173 VKYLKVDEKP
+173 MKYLSVDGER
-183 AHVGMLGDGVF
+183 AHIGMLGDGVF
-194 DINPNGVNV
+194 DINPDGVNV

-210 ASFNEKFS
+210 AAFNEKFS

-232 GTKKTL
+232 GTRKTL
-238 DQLKAEFSA
+238 EQLESEFSVV
-247 AEKAFAKAKNF
+247 EKAFLKAKDQ
-258 ATQHLA
+258 ASQQLA
-264 DTSLS
+264 NISLQ
-269 IEYTEKQLQSADE
+269 IEVVEEKISSADE
-282 KEKKVIEK
+282 KEKKILEK
-290 TLSSLR
+290 NLLSFQ
-296 KDFDKTFNNLIKN
+296 KDYEKSFNNIIKN
-309 EIATYKKAKASLDT
+309 EIASYKKAKTVLDT
-323 RLQSIENKRQ
+323 RLRSIANKKQ
-333 IRELFS
+333 IRELFTN
-339 QAQAVIVD
+339 AQAVIVD

-355 IETLANHA
+355 IEALANHA
-363 DRAYY
+363 DRSYY

-389 MGKKLIEVSPTFLID
+389 MGKKLIDISPTFLIN
-404 RGFLVPPRIFMIPIS
+404 RGFLVPPRIFMVPI
-419 HSEESVANYADSYTK
+419 HFSEESDKYADSYTK

-470 NILEEMIKGSVFV
+470 NILQEIIKNSVFV

-493 DDEEQ
+493 DDQEQ

-509 RNEIILIGTQ
+509 KNEIILIGTQ

-532 LVMAGSTQASA
+532 LIMAGSTQASA
-543 TVLQTVGRVIRS
+543 TVLQTVGRVIRT

-560 KTEAVVIDFMDSDKN
+560 KTEAVVIDFMDSDKH

-590 SGFDLRVIKKQVAN
+590 PGFDLRIIKIGKTSVV
-604 TLLK
+604 

>member
-14 VGDLHPEKEHQYA
+14 VGELHPEKEHQYA

-35 CGYMVPNADWS
+35 CGYMVPNAEWS
-46 PAFKNNVWDGIITLY
+46 PAYKNNVWDGIISLY

-75 VLKALKSQGCEYRL
+75 VLKSLKSQGCEYRL
-89 VDKRIKPDVN
+89 VDNRIKPDAN
-99 IKIDTTFADHNRSLY
+99 IKIDTTFSDYGRSLY
-114 DYQLNAVDRAMSVT
+114 DYQINAVERAMSVT
-128 RGVLALATGAGKT
+128 RGILALATGAGKT

-173 VKYLKVDEKP
+173 VKYLKVEEKS

-210 ASFNEKFS
+210 AAFNEKFS
-218 ESKNKIEVDELAGE
+218 ESKNKIEVDELVGE

-238 DQLKAEFSA
+238 EQLKAEFSF
-247 AEKAFAKAKNF
+247 AEKAYNKAKAH
-258 ATQHLA
+258 ASQHLSEA
-264 DTSLS
+264 SLHM
-269 IEYTEKQLQSADE
+269 EETEKQISLAND
-282 KEKKVIEK
+282 KEKKVLEK
-290 TLSSLR
+290 ALSLLQ
-296 KDFDKTFNNLIKN
+296 KDFDKTFSNLIKN
-309 EIATYKKAKASLDT
+309 EITAYKKAKASLDT
-323 RLQSIENKRQ
+323 RLQSIENKRK

-339 QAQAVIVD
+339 NAQAVIVD

-355 IETLANHA
+355 IEALANHA

-389 MGKKLIEVSPTFLID
+389 MGKKLVEVSPTFLID

-419 HSEESVANYADSYTK
+419 YSEQEVVNYADSYTK

-470 NILEEMIKGSVFV
+470 NILEDMIKGSVFV

-498 DYRRRMLDACE
+498 DYRKRMLDACE

-560 KTEAVVIDFMDSDKN
+560 KTEAVVIDFMDSDKH

>member
-14 VGDLHPEKEHQYA
+14 VGELHPEKEHQYA

-35 CGYMVPNADWS
+35 CGYMVPNAEWS
-46 PAFKNNVWDGIITLY
+46 PAYKNNVWDGIISLY

-75 VLKALKSQGCEYRL
+75 VLKSLKSQGCEYRL
-89 VDKRIKPDVN
+89 VDNRIKPDAN
-99 IKIDTTFADHNRSLY
+99 IKIDTTFSDYGRSLY
-114 DYQLNAVDRAMSVT
+114 DYQINAVERAMSVT
-128 RGVLALATGAGKT
+128 RGILALATGAGKT

-173 VKYLKVDEKP
+173 VKYLKVEEKS

-210 ASFNEKFS
+210 AAFNEKFS
-218 ESKNKIEVDELAGE
+218 ESKNKIEVDELVGE

-238 DQLKAEFSA
+238 EQLKAEFSF
-247 AEKAFAKAKNF
+247 AEKAYNKAKAH
-258 ATQHLA
+258 ASQHLSEA
-264 DTSLS
+264 SLHM
-269 IEYTEKQLQSADE
+269 EETEKQISLAND
-282 KEKKVIEK
+282 KEKKVLEK
-290 TLSSLR
+290 ALSLLQ
-296 KDFDKTFNNLIKN
+296 KDFDKTFSNLIKN
-309 EIATYKKAKASLDT
+309 EITAYKKAKASLDT
-323 RLQSIENKRQ
+323 RLQSIENKRK

-339 QAQAVIVD
+339 NAQAVIVD

-355 IETLANHA
+355 IEALTNHA

-389 MGKKLIEVSPTFLID
+389 MGKKLVEVSPTFLID

-419 HSEESVANYADSYTK
+419 YSEQEVVNYADSYTK

-470 NILEEMIKGSVFV
+470 NILEDMIKGSVFV

-498 DYRRRMLDACE
+498 DYRKRMLDACE

-560 KTEAVVIDFMDSDKN
+560 KTEAVVIDFMDSDKH

>member
-1 MVSIVITNTRCKI
+1 MVSIVISNTRTKI
-14 VGDLHPEKEHQYA
+14 VGKLHEEKEHEYA

-35 CGYMVPNADWS
+35 CGYMVPNAEWS
-46 PAFKNNVWDGIITLY
+46 EAYKCGRWDGIITLY
-61 DKKTQSFPTGLLSN
+61 DKRTQSFPTGLLHY
-75 VLKALKSQGCEYRL
+75 VIKALKLQGCEYRL
-89 VDKRIKPDVN
+89 VDNRIKPVKN
-99 IKIDTTFADHNRSLY
+99 INIETTFSEYNRSLF
-114 DYQLNAVDRAMSVT
+114 DYQNDAVEKAMAVS
-128 RGVLALATGAGKT
+128 RGILALATGAGKT
-141 MTACELISRM
+141 MTACELIARM

-173 VKYLKVDEKP
+173 MKYLSVDGER
-183 AHVGMLGDGVF
+183 AHIGMLGDGVF
-194 DINPNGVNV
+194 DINPDGVNV

-210 ASFNEKFS
+210 AAFNEKFS

-232 GTKKTL
+232 GARKTL
-238 DQLKAEFSA
+238 EQLESEFSV
-247 AEKAFAKAKNF
+247 AEKAFLKAKEQ
-258 ATQHLA
+258 ASQQLA
-264 DTSLS
+264 NISLQ
-269 IEYTEKQLQSADE
+269 IEVVEEKISSADE
-282 KEKKVIEK
+282 KEKKILEK
-290 TLSSLR
+290 NLLSFQ
-296 KDFDKTFNNLIKN
+296 KDYEKSFNNIIKK
-309 EIATYKKAKASLDT
+309 EIASYKKAKTALDT
-323 RLQSIENKRQ
+323 RLRSIANKKQ
-333 IRELFS
+333 IRELFTN
-339 QAQAVIVD
+339 AQAVIVD

-355 IETLANHA
+355 IEALANHA
-363 DRAYY
+363 DRSYY

-389 MGKKLIEVSPTFLID
+389 MGKKLIDISPTFLIN
-404 RGFLVPPRIFMIPIS
+404 RGFLVPPRIFMVPI
-419 HSEESVANYADSYTK
+419 HFSEESDKYADSYTK

-470 NILEEMIKGSVFV
+470 NILQEIIKNSVFV

-493 DDEEQ
+493 DDQEQ

-509 RNEIILIGTQ
+509 KNEIILIGTQ

-532 LVMAGSTQASA
+532 LIMAGSTQASA
-543 TVLQTVGRVIRS
+543 TVLQTVGRVIRT

-560 KTEAVVIDFMDSDKN
+560 KTEAVVIDFMDSDKH

-590 SGFDLRVIKKQVAN
+590 PGFDLRIIKIGKTSVV
-604 TLLK
+604 

>member
-1 MVSIVITNTRCKI
+1 MVSIVISNTRTKI
-14 VGDLHPEKEHQYA
+14 VGKLHEEKEHEYA

-35 CGYMVPNADWS
+35 CGYMVPNAEWS
-46 PAFKNNVWDGIITLY
+46 EAYKCGRWDGIITLY
-61 DKKTQSFPTGLLSN
+61 EKRTQSFPTGLLHY
-75 VLKALKSQGCEYRL
+75 VIKALKLQGCEYRL
-89 VDKRIKPDVN
+89 VDNRIKPVKN
-99 IKIDTTFADHNRSLY
+99 INIQTTFSEYNRSLF
-114 DYQLNAVDRAMSVT
+114 DYQNDAVEKAMSVS
-128 RGVLALATGAGKT
+128 RGILALATGAGKT
-141 MTACELISRM
+141 MTACELIARM

-173 VKYLKVDEKP
+173 MKYLSVDGER
-183 AHVGMLGDGVF
+183 AHIGMLGDGVF

-210 ASFNEKFS
+210 AAFNEKFS
-218 ESKNKIEVDELAGE
+218 ESKNKIEIDELSGE
-232 GTKKTL
+232 GTRKTL
-238 DQLKAEFSA
+238 EQLKSEFSVV
-247 AEKAFAKAKNF
+247 EKAFLKAKEQ
-258 ATQHLA
+258 A
-264 DTSLS
+264 S
-269 IEYTEKQLQSADE
+269 KQLAEISLHIASVEEKISLADE
-282 KEKKVIEK
+282 KEKKILEK
-290 TLSSLR
+290 NLLSFQ
-296 KDFDKTFNNLIKN
+296 KDYEKAFNNITKN
-309 EIATYKKAKASLDT
+309 EIAAYKKAKSALDT
-323 RLQSIENKRQ
+323 RLRSIENKKQ
-333 IRELFS
+333 IRELFTN
-339 QAQAVIVD
+339 AQAVIVD

-355 IETLANHA
+355 IEALANHA
-363 DRAYY
+363 DRSYY

-389 MGKKLIEVSPTFLID
+389 MGKKLIDISPTFLIN
-404 RGFLVPPRIFMIPIS
+404 RGFLVPPRIFMVPIQF
-419 HSEESVANYADSYTK
+419 SEESDKYADSYTK

-470 NILEEMIKGSVFV
+470 NILQEIIKNSIFV

-493 DDEEQ
+493 DDQEQ

-509 RNEIILIGTQ
+509 KNEIILIGTQ

-532 LVMAGSTQASA
+532 LIMAGSTQASA
-543 TVLQTVGRVIRS
+543 TVLQTVGRVIRT

-560 KTEAVVIDFMDSDKN
+560 KTEAVVIDFMDSDKH

-590 SGFDLRVIKKQVAN
+590 PGFDLRIIKIGKTSVV
-604 TLLK
+604 

>member
-14 VGDLHPEKEHQYA
+14 VGELHPEKEHQYA

-35 CGYMVPNADWS
+35 CGYMVPNAEWS
-46 PAFKNNVWDGIITLY
+46 PAYKNNVWDGIISLY

-75 VLKALKSQGCEYRL
+75 VLKSLKSQGCEYRL
-89 VDKRIKPDVN
+89 VDNRIKPDAN
-99 IKIDTTFADHNRSLY
+99 IKIDTTFSDYGRSLY
-114 DYQLNAVDRAMSVT
+114 DYQINAVERAMSVT
-128 RGVLALATGAGKT
+128 RGILALATGAGKT

-173 VKYLKVDEKP
+173 VKYLKVEEKS

-210 ASFNEKFS
+210 AAFNEKFS
-218 ESKNKIEVDELAGE
+218 ESKNKIEVDELVGE

-238 DQLKAEFSA
+238 EQLKAEFSF
-247 AEKAFAKAKNF
+247 AEKAYNKAKAH
-258 ATQHLA
+258 ASQHLSES
-264 DTSLS
+264 SLHM
-269 IEYTEKQLQSADE
+269 EETEKQISLAND
-282 KEKKVIEK
+282 KEKKVLEK
-290 TLSSLR
+290 ALSLLQ
-296 KDFDKTFNNLIKN
+296 KDFDKTFSNLIKN
-309 EIATYKKAKASLDT
+309 EITAYKKAKASLDT
-323 RLQSIENKRQ
+323 RLQSIENKRK

-339 QAQAVIVD
+339 NAQAVIVD

-355 IETLANHA
+355 IEALANHA

-389 MGKKLIEVSPTFLID
+389 MGKKLVEVSPTFLID

-419 HSEESVANYADSYTK
+419 YSEQEVVNYADSYTK

-470 NILEEMIKGSVFV
+470 NILEDMIKGSVFV

-498 DYRRRMLDACE
+498 DYRKRMLDACE

-560 KTEAVVIDFMDSDKN
+560 KTEAVVIDFMDSDKH

>member
-1 MVSIVITNTRCKI
+1 MVSIVISNTRTKI
-14 VGDLHPEKEHQYA
+14 VGKLHEEKEHEYA

-35 CGYMVPNADWS
+35 CGYMVPNAEWS
-46 PAFKNNVWDGIITLY
+46 EAYKCGRWDGIITLY
-61 DKKTQSFPTGLLSN
+61 EKRTQSFPTGLLHY
-75 VLKALKSQGCEYRL
+75 VIKALKLQGCEYRL
-89 VDKRIKPDVN
+89 VDNRIKPVKN
-99 IKIDTTFADHNRSLY
+99 INIQTTFSEYNRSLF
-114 DYQLNAVDRAMSVT
+114 DYQNDAVEKAMSVS
-128 RGVLALATGAGKT
+128 RGILALATGAGKT
-141 MTACELISRM
+141 MTACELIARM

-173 VKYLKVDEKP
+173 MKYLSVDGER
-183 AHVGMLGDGVF
+183 AHIGMLGDGVF

-210 ASFNEKFS
+210 AAFNEKFS
-218 ESKNKIEVDELAGE
+218 ESKNKIEIDELSGE
-232 GTKKTL
+232 GTRKTL
-238 DQLKAEFSA
+238 EQLKSEFSVV
-247 AEKAFAKAKNF
+247 EKAFLKAKEQ
-258 ATQHLA
+258 A
-264 DTSLS
+264 S
-269 IEYTEKQLQSADE
+269 KQLAEISLHIASVEEKISLADE
-282 KEKKVIEK
+282 KEEK
-290 TLSSLR
+290 ILEKNLLSFQ
-296 KDFDKTFNNLIKN
+296 KDYEKAFNNITKN
-309 EIATYKKAKASLDT
+309 EIAAYKKAKSALDT
-323 RLQSIENKRQ
+323 RLRSIENKKQ
-333 IRELFS
+333 IRELFTN
-339 QAQAVIVD
+339 AQAVIVD

-355 IETLANHA
+355 IEALANHA
-363 DRAYY
+363 DRSYY

-389 MGKKLIEVSPTFLID
+389 MGKKLIDISPTFLIN
-404 RGFLVPPRIFMIPIS
+404 RGFLVPPRIFMVPIQF
-419 HSEESVANYADSYTK
+419 SEESDKYADSYTK

-470 NILEEMIKGSVFV
+470 NILQEIIKNSIFV

-493 DDEEQ
+493 DDQEQ

-509 RNEIILIGTQ
+509 KNEIILIGTQ

-532 LVMAGSTQASA
+532 LIMAGSTQASA
-543 TVLQTVGRVIRS
+543 TVLQTVGRVIRT

-560 KTEAVVIDFMDSDKN
+560 KTEAVVIDFMDSDKH

-590 SGFDLRVIKKQVAN
+590 PGFDLRIIKIGKTSVV
-604 TLLK
+604 

>member
-1 MVSIVITNTRCKI
+1 MVSIVISNTRTKI
-14 VGDLHPEKEHQYA
+14 VGKLHEEKEHEYA

-35 CGYMVPNADWS
+35 CGYMVPNAEWS
-46 PAFKNNVWDGIITLY
+46 EAYKCGRWDGIITLY
-61 DKKTQSFPTGLLSN
+61 DKRTQSFPTGLLHY
-75 VLKALKSQGCEYRL
+75 VIKALKLQGCEYRL
-89 VDKRIKPDVN
+89 VDNRIKPVKN
-99 IKIDTTFADHNRSLY
+99 INIETTFSEYNRSLF
-114 DYQLNAVDRAMSVT
+114 DYQNDAVEKAMAVS
-128 RGVLALATGAGKT
+128 RGILALATGAGKT
-141 MTACELISRM
+141 MTACELIARM

-173 VKYLKVDEKP
+173 MKYLSVDGER
-183 AHVGMLGDGVF
+183 AHIGMLGDGVF
-194 DINPNGVNV
+194 DINPDGVNV

-210 ASFNEKFS
+210 AAFNEKFS

-232 GTKKTL
+232 GARKTL
-238 DQLKAEFSA
+238 EQIESEFSV
-247 AEKAFAKAKNF
+247 AEKAFLKAKEQ
-258 ATQHLA
+258 ASQQLA
-264 DTSLS
+264 NISLQ
-269 IEYTEKQLQSADE
+269 IEVVEEKISSADE
-282 KEKKVIEK
+282 KEKKILEK
-290 TLSSLR
+290 NLLSFQ
-296 KDFDKTFNNLIKN
+296 KDYEKSFNNIIKN
-309 EIATYKKAKASLDT
+309 EIASYKKAKTALDT
-323 RLQSIENKRQ
+323 RLRSIANKKQ
-333 IRELFS
+333 IRELFTN
-339 QAQAVIVD
+339 AQAVIVD

-355 IETLANHA
+355 IEALANHA
-363 DRAYY
+363 DRSYY

-389 MGKKLIEVSPTFLID
+389 MGKKLIDISPTFLIN
-404 RGFLVPPRIFMIPIS
+404 RGFLVPPRIFMVPI
-419 HSEESVANYADSYTK
+419 HFSEESDKYADSYTK

-470 NILEEMIKGSVFV
+470 NILQEIIKNSVFV

-493 DDEEQ
+493 DDQEQ

-509 RNEIILIGTQ
+509 KNEIILIGTQ

-532 LVMAGSTQASA
+532 LIMAGSTQASA
-543 TVLQTVGRVIRS
+543 TVLQTVGRVIRT

-560 KTEAVVIDFMDSDKN
+560 KTEAVVIDFMDSDKH

-590 SGFDLRVIKKQVAN
+590 PGFDLRIIKIGKTSVV
-604 TLLK
+604 

>member
-1 MVSIVITNTRCKI
+1 MVSIVISNTRTKI
-14 VGDLHPEKEHQYA
+14 VGKLHEEKEHEYA

-35 CGYMVPNADWS
+35 CGYMVPNAEWS
-46 PAFKNNVWDGIITLY
+46 EAYKCGRWDGIITLY
-61 DKKTQSFPTGLLSN
+61 DKRTQSFPTGLLHY
-75 VLKALKSQGCEYRL
+75 VIKALKLQGCEYRL
-89 VDKRIKPDVN
+89 VDNRIKPVKN
-99 IKIDTTFADHNRSLY
+99 INIETTFSEYNRSLF
-114 DYQLNAVDRAMSVT
+114 DYQNDAVEKAMAVS
-128 RGVLALATGAGKT
+128 RGILALATGAGKT
-141 MTACELISRM
+141 MTACELIARM

-173 VKYLKVDEKP
+173 MKYLSVDGER
-183 AHVGMLGDGVF
+183 AHIGMLGDGVF
-194 DINPNGVNV
+194 DINPDGVNV

-210 ASFNEKFS
+210 AAFNEKFS

-232 GTKKTL
+232 GARKTL
-238 DQLKAEFSA
+238 EQLESEFSV
-247 AEKAFAKAKNF
+247 AEKAFLKAKEQ
-258 ATQHLA
+258 ASQQLA
-264 DTSLS
+264 NISLQ
-269 IEYTEKQLQSADE
+269 IEVVGEKISSADE
-282 KEKKVIEK
+282 KEKKILEK
-290 TLSSLR
+290 NLLSFQ
-296 KDFDKTFNNLIKN
+296 KDYEKSFNNIIKN
-309 EIATYKKAKASLDT
+309 EIAAYKKAKSALDT
-323 RLQSIENKRQ
+323 RLRSIANKKQ
-333 IRELFS
+333 IRELFTN
-339 QAQAVIVD
+339 AQAVIVD

-355 IETLANHA
+355 IEALANHA
-363 DRAYY
+363 DRSYY

-389 MGKKLIEVSPTFLID
+389 MGKKLIDISPTFLIN
-404 RGFLVPPRIFMIPIS
+404 RGFLVPPRIFMVPI
-419 HSEESVANYADSYTK
+419 HFSEESDKYADSYTK

-470 NILEEMIKGSVFV
+470 NILQEIIKNSVFV

-493 DDEEQ
+493 DDQEQ

-509 RNEIILIGTQ
+509 KNEIILIGTQ

-532 LVMAGSTQASA
+532 LIMAGSTQASA
-543 TVLQTVGRVIRS
+543 TVLQTVGRVIRT

-560 KTEAVVIDFMDSDKN
+560 KTEAVVIDFMDSDKH

-590 SGFDLRVIKKQVAN
+590 PGFDLRIIKIGKTSVV
-604 TLLK
+604 

>member
-14 VGDLHPEKEHQYA
+14 VGELHPEKEHQYA

-35 CGYMVPNADWS
+35 CGYMVPNAEWS
-46 PAFKNNVWDGIITLY
+46 PAYKNNVWDGIISLY

-75 VLKALKSQGCEYRL
+75 VLNALKSQGCEYRL
-89 VDKRIKPDVN
+89 VDNRIKPDIN
-99 IKIDTTFADHNRSLY
+99 IKIDTTFADYGRSLY
-114 DYQLNAVDRAMSVT
+114 DYQINAVERAMSVT
-128 RGVLALATGAGKT
+128 RGILALATGAGKT

-173 VKYLKVDEKP
+173 VKYLKVEEKS

-210 ASFNEKFS
+210 AAFNEKFS
-218 ESKNKIEVDELAGE
+218 ESKNKIEVDELVGE

-238 DQLKAEFSA
+238 EQLKAEFSFT
-247 AEKAFAKAKNF
+247 EKAYNKAKAH
-258 ATQHLA
+258 ASQHLSEA
-264 DTSLS
+264 SLH
-269 IEYTEKQLQSADE
+269 IEETEKQISLAND
-282 KEKKVIEK
+282 KEKKVLEK
-290 TLSSLR
+290 ALSLLQ
-296 KDFDKTFNNLIKN
+296 KDFDKTFSNLIKN
-309 EIATYKKAKASLDT
+309 EITAYKKAKASLDT
-323 RLQSIENKRQ
+323 RLQSIENKRK

-339 QAQAVIVD
+339 NAQAVIVD

-355 IETLANHA
+355 IEALANHA

-389 MGKKLIEVSPTFLID
+389 MGKKLVEVSPTFLID

-419 HSEESVANYADSYTK
+419 YSEQEVVNYADSYTK

-470 NILEEMIKGSVFV
+470 NILEDMIKGSVFV

-498 DYRRRMLDACE
+498 DYRKRMLDACE

-560 KTEAVVIDFMDSDKN
+560 KTEAVVIDFMDSDKH

>member
-35 CGYMVPNADWS
+35 CGYMVPNAEWS
-46 PAFKNNVWDGIITLY
+46 PAYKNNVWDGIISLY
-61 DKKTQSFPTGLLSN
+61 DKKAQSFPTGLLSN
-75 VLKALKSQGCEYRL
+75 VLNALKSQGCEYRL
-89 VDKRIKPDVN
+89 VDNRIKPDIN
-99 IKIDTTFADHNRSLY
+99 IKIDTTFADYGRSLY
-114 DYQLNAVDRAMSVT
+114 DYQINAVERAMSVT
-128 RGVLALATGAGKT
+128 RGILALATGAGKT

-173 VKYLKVDEKP
+173 VKYLKVEEKS

-210 ASFNEKFS
+210 AAFNEKFS
-218 ESKNKIEVDELAGE
+218 ESKNKIEVDELVGE

-238 DQLKAEFSA
+238 DQLKAEFSF
-247 AEKAFAKAKNF
+247 AEKAYNKAKAQ
-258 ATQHLA
+258 ASQHLA
-264 DTSLS
+264 EASLH
-269 IEYTEKQLQSADE
+269 IEETESQISLAND
-282 KEKKVIEK
+282 KEKKVLEK
-290 TLSSLR
+290 SLSLLQ
-296 KDFDKTFNNLIKN
+296 KDFDKTFGNLIKN
-309 EIATYKKAKASLDT
+309 EITAYKKAKASLDT
-323 RLQSIENKRQ
+323 RLRSIENKRK

-339 QAQAVIVD
+339 NAQAVIVD

-355 IETLANHA
+355 IEALANHA

-389 MGKKLIEVSPTFLID
+389 MGKKLVEVSPTFLID

-419 HSEESVANYADSYTK
+419 YSEQTVVNYADSYTK

-470 NILEEMIKGSVFV
+470 NILEDMIKGSVFV

-498 DYRRRMLDACE
+498 DYRKRMLDACE

-560 KTEAVVIDFMDSDKN
+560 KTEAVVIDFMDSDKH